1 VSNIHRKRNLP
12 PLAALP
18 AFEAAARHQ
27 SFSRAAE
34 ELHLTHG
41 AISRAVA
48 QIEERLGIDLFVRRN
63 RRVWLT
69 QAGERLLKSVATALD
84 GLDGAIEEIH
94 RHDSASPILSVS
106 CEPSLAMRWLMP
118 RLGAFRESNPDL
130 NIDLR
135 LAGGPVDLLVEGCDV
150 AIRRADFGI
159 GGDYEVTRL
168 WPEFA
173 GPVCDPDCWENILA
187 RDLSNARWLH
197 SRTRPDAWDVW
208 KRASGSNA
216 SPTSEQYFDHF
227 FFTLQ
232 AAANRLGTAIGPLPL
247 VYDDLVAGRLVAPH
261 GMAPTGYDYV
271 LITLDRPGRDPRILR
286 FFDWLMAE
294 AKGIEDG
301 AVPKG

>member
-1 VSNIHRKRNLP
+1 MSNFHRKRNLP

-69 QAGERLLKSVATALD
+69 PAGERLFKSVVTALD
-84 GLDGAIEEIH
+84 GLDGTVEEIH

-118 RLGAFRESNPDL
+118 RLGAFREANPDL

-135 LAGGPVDLLVEGCDV
+135 LAGGPVDLLVEGCDL

-159 GGDYEVTRL
+159 AEDYEVTRL

-173 GPVCDPDCWENILA
+173 GPVCDPDCWEGILV

-197 SRTRPDAWDVW
+197 SRTRPDAWDIW

-216 SPTSEQYFDHF
+216 SPAF
-227 FFTLQ
+227 
-232 AAANRLGTAIGPLPL
+232 AAGL
-247 VYDDLVAGRLVAPH
+247 
-261 GMAPTGYDYV
+261 
-271 LITLDRPGRDPRILR
+271 
-286 FFDWLMAE
+286 
-294 AKGIEDG
+294 
-301 AVPKG
+301 